1 MNHALSIKSDYGGKE
16 SRNGAS
22 CLYVLTFTAE
32 PDSSKLERNAWV
44 RKGFSFSGSAESTAQ
59 ASHSAGG
66 MSMIE
71 ETTEIDTSC
80 GFMST

>member
-1 MNHALSIKSDYGGKE
+1 MEVSNRE
-16 SRNGAS
+16 MV
-22 CLYVLTFTAE
+22 LYVLTFTAE

-59 ASHSAGG
+59 ASHSAEG

-71 ETTEIDTSC
+71 ETTEIDTSR

>member
-1 MNHALSIKSDYGGKE
+1 MNHAVSIKSDYGGKE
-16 SRNGAS
+16 SINGS
-22 CLYVLTFTAE
+22 FNVLTFTAE

-44 RKGFSFSGSAESTAQ
+44 RKGFRFSGSAESIAQ

-71 ETTEIDTSC
+71 ETTEIDTSR